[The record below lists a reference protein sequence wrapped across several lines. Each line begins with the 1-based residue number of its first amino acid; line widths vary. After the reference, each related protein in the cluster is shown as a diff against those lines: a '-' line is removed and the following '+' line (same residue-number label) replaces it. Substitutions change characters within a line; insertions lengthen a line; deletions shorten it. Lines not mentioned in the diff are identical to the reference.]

1 MTDELINQRMAILD
15 SGYRGHTIR
24 PNYPKDRTAV
34 NRALDT
40 FTREETERYFD
51 LMNDET
57 HSSMDFPRQ
66 LYRNVIGASL
76 RIKCKCILTVQH
88 MWT

>member
-15 SGYRGHTIR
+15 SGYRGLTVR
-24 PNYPKDRTAV
+24 PDYPHDRTAV
-34 NRALDT
+34 NRVLDT
-40 FTREETERYFD
+40 FTKEETDRYFD
-51 LMNDET
+51 LVNDET

-66 LYRNVIGASL
+66 LYRNVMGASL
-76 RIKCKCILTVQH
+76 RIKCKCILTVQR